1 MDASSIP
8 QIIIEDYDGLEVAPD
23 DHLRTLKALTEK
35 LRLETRRPSYLEW
48 KERVEAQKAK
58 NSKGLGV
65 SEGSS
70 ELERSAGTK
79 PNGKPQMNIQNCE
92 VTAGNGLST
101 KSLGEF
107 GNIDEALVW
116 IRKELVSEIPSSFG
130 DQC

>member
-8 QIIIEDYDGLEVAPD
+8 QINIEDYDGLEVAPD

-48 KERVEAQKAK
+48 KARVEAQKAQ
-58 NSKGLGV
+58 NSNGLV
-65 SEGSS
+65 LEGSP

-79 PNGKPQMNIQNCE
+79 PNGKPQRNIQNCE
-92 VTAGNGLST
+92 VTTGNSRST

-116 IRKELVSEIPSSFG
+116 LRKELVSEISSSFG
-130 DQC
+130 DHS